1 MEKESGKALILM
13 INKNRLKIIKIFLNK
28 NYLENYKIK
37 EIKGDASFRKYFRI
51 YQKNKSFILASAE
64 QQKKSNI
71 LNYVLI
77 NKFLRKQDISA
88 PKVLDCDYKNGLA
101 LLQDFGDKTY
111 LKLIKKSKDKFSIYK
126 SLIKYLIKL
135 QKINFK
141 NNIFRFKKY
150 DFKILK
156 KEIDLFFIWYLPHI
170 LKIKNNFKIKKLR
183 KLLLSILKN
192 NFIKNNYF
200 VHRDFH
206 VSNMMEYKEGA
217 KNKIGIIDS
226 QDALIGSRAYDILS
240 LIDDVRI
247 KTSPELKQKLLNYY
261 LLLMKKEKYFNIQQ
275 FKKEFSILSVQRAM
289 KIIGIFS
296 RLFKRDKKSRY
307 LKLIPYTWTI
317 LNKRLEDPIFNEV
330 RIIINQQIKL
340 RSNNV
345 N

>member
-1 MEKESGKALILM
+1 M
-13 INKNRLKIIKIFLNK
+13 INKNRLRIIKFFLKK
-28 NYLENYKIK
+28 NYIENSKIK

-51 YQKNKSFILASAE
+51 YQKNKSYILASAE
-64 QQKKSNI
+64 KEKKSNI

-77 NKFLRKQDISA
+77 NKFLSERGISV
-88 PKVLDCDYKNGLA
+88 PQVIDYDYKNGLA
-101 LLQDFGDKTY
+101 LLQDLGDKTY
-111 LKLIKKSKDKFSIYK
+111 LQLIRKSKNKFSIYQ

-135 QKINFK
+135 QRINFK
-141 NNIFRFKKY
+141 TNIFRFKKY
-150 DFKILK
+150 NFRILK
-156 KEIDLFFIWYLPHI
+156 KEIDLFFIWYLPHV
-170 LKIKNNFKIKKLR
+170 LKLKNNSKIKKLR
-183 KLLLSILKN
+183 QLLLSILKN

-206 VSNMMEYKEGA
+206 VSNLMVNKEGS

-226 QDALIGSRAYDILS
+226 QDALIGSRAYDVLS

-247 KTSPELKQKLLNYY
+247 KTSPNLKQKLLNYY
-261 LLLMKKEKYFNIQQ
+261 LLLAKKEKNFDIKQ
-275 FKKEFSILSVQRAM
+275 FKKEFSILSVQRAI

-296 RLFKRDKKSRY
+296 RLFKRDKKSKY

-317 LNKRLEDPIFNEV
+317 LNKRLEDPIFKEV

-340 RSNNV
+340 RSKNV

>member
-1 MEKESGKALILM
+1 M
-13 INKNRLKIIKIFLNK
+13 IKKNRLKIIKIFLKK
-28 NYLENYKIK
+28 NYIENYKIK

-51 YQKNKSFILASAE
+51 YYKNKSYMLASAE
-64 QQKKSNI
+64 QDKKSNI

-77 NKFLRKQDISA
+77 NKFLSKQAINA
-88 PKVLDCDYKNGLA
+88 PKAIDYDYKNGLA

-111 LKLIKKSKDKFSIYK
+111 LQLIKKSKKKYSIYQ

-135 QKINFK
+135 QRINFK
-141 NNIFRFKKY
+141 TNIFRFKKY
-150 DFKILK
+150 NFRILK

-170 LKIKNNFKIKKLR
+170 LNIKNNPKIKKLR
-183 KLLLSILKN
+183 KLLLLILKN
-192 NFIKNNYF
+192 NLIKNNYF

-206 VSNMMEYKEGA
+206 ISNMMQYRDGS

-247 KTSPELKQKLLNYY
+247 KTSAGLKERLLNYY
-261 LLLMKKEKYFNIQQ
+261 LSLVMKEKNFNIEQ

-317 LNKRLEDPIFNEV
+317 LNKRLEDPIFEEV

-340 RSNNV
+340 RSKNV

>member
-1 MEKESGKALILM
+1 
-13 INKNRLKIIKIFLNK
+13 
-28 NYLENYKIK
+28 
-37 EIKGDASFRKYFRI
+37 
-51 YQKNKSFILASAE
+51 
-64 QQKKSNI
+64 
-71 LNYVLI
+71 
-77 NKFLRKQDISA
+77 
-88 PKVLDCDYKNGLA
+88 
-101 LLQDFGDKTY
+101 LQDFGDKTY
-111 LKLIKKSKDKFSIYK
+111 LQLIKKSKNKYSIYQ

-135 QKINFK
+135 QRINFK

-150 DFKILK
+150 NFRILK

-170 LKIKNNFKIKKLR
+170 LNIKNNPKIKKLR
-183 KLLLSILKN
+183 KLLLLILKN
-192 NFIKNNYF
+192 NLIKNNYF

-206 VSNMMEYKEGA
+206 VSNMMEYKEGS
-217 KNKIGIIDS
+217 KNKIGIIDT

-247 KTSPELKQKLLNYY
+247 KTSPELKQKLFNYY
-261 LLLMKKEKYFNIQQ
+261 LLLVKKEKNFNIEK

-317 LNKRLEDPIFNEV
+317 LNKRLEDPIFKEV

-340 RSNNV
+340 RSKNV

>member
-1 MEKESGKALILM
+1 
-13 INKNRLKIIKIFLNK
+13 
-28 NYLENYKIK
+28 
-37 EIKGDASFRKYFRI
+37 
-51 YQKNKSFILASAE
+51 
-64 QQKKSNI
+64 
-71 LNYVLI
+71 
-77 NKFLRKQDISA
+77 
-88 PKVLDCDYKNGLA
+88 
-101 LLQDFGDKTY
+101 
-111 LKLIKKSKDKFSIYK
+111 
-126 SLIKYLIKL
+126 
-135 QKINFK
+135 
-141 NNIFRFKKY
+141 
-150 DFKILK
+150 
-156 KEIDLFFIWYLPHI
+156 
-170 LKIKNNFKIKKLR
+170 
-183 KLLLSILKN
+183 
-192 NFIKNNYF
+192 
-200 VHRDFH
+200 
-206 VSNMMEYKEGA
+206 MMKYKEAA

-247 KTSPELKQKLLNYY
+247 KTSPDLKQKLLNYY
-261 LLLMKKEKYFNIQQ
+261 LLLMKKEKHFNIQQ

>member
-1 MEKESGKALILM
+1 M
-13 INKNRLKIIKIFLNK
+13 INKNRLRIIKIFLKK
-28 NYLENYKIK
+28 NYIENYKIK

-51 YQKNKSFILASAE
+51 YLKNKSYILASAE
-64 QQKKSNI
+64 QEKKSNI
-71 LNYVLI
+71 LNYVLV
-77 NKFLRKQDISA
+77 NKFLGKQGINV
-88 PKVLDCDYKNGLA
+88 PKVIEYDYKNGLA

-111 LKLIKKSKDKFSIYK
+111 LQLIKKSKNKFYDYQ
-126 SLIKYLIKL
+126 SLIKYLIKI
-135 QKINFK
+135 QRINFRT
-141 NNIFRFKKY
+141 NIFRFKKY
-150 DFKILK
+150 NFRILK

-170 LKIKNNFKIKKLR
+170 LKIKNNSQIKKLR
-183 KLLLSILKN
+183 QLLLSILKN
-192 NFIKNNYF
+192 NFINNNYF

-206 VSNMMEYKEGA
+206 ISNLMDYGDGSQ
-217 KNKIGIIDS
+217 NKIGVIDS

-247 KTSPELKQKLLNYY
+247 KTNPDLKQKLLNYY
-261 LLLMKKEKYFNIQQ
+261 LLLAKKEKNFNIKQ

-317 LNKRLEDPIFNEV
+317 LNKRLEDPIFKEV

-340 RSNNV
+340 RSKNV